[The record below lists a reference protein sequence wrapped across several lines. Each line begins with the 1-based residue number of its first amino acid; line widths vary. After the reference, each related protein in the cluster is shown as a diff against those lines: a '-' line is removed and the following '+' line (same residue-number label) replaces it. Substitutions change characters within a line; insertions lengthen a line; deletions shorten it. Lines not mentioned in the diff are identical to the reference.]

1 MPPPSD
7 IAFAHANGNLRSN
20 AGDAA
25 ITGARFAP
33 KRRIGLRLPA
43 VAALFVGPG
52 ALAMLGEN
60 DGPSMLSYAT
70 SGATYGLGFLLP
82 FILLT
87 FAAAYVVQEMAMRVG
102 AVTGRGY
109 GELVFQRFG
118 RLWGWT
124 SAVDLAL
131 TNLITLIT
139 EVIAIRLGMGFFGV
153 PPWAAVAC
161 AVLLVAIGSWGG
173 RYSTWERLAA
183 GLAVFN
189 LLFVAVAIFARPSP
203 DHILNSIATW
213 SPLPKAAGAAF
224 LMILASNIGATV
236 TPWMLFFQQSASVD
250 KGMSRRDVRRGRQNT
265 AIGAVIAAVTGCAAL
280 VAATPLFSHHIDM
293 SHYQGGAGFAEALRP
308 IIGGPGAAL
317 FALGL
322 VEAGAVAML
331 TISASS
337 AYSIAE
343 MISGAGRS
351 FNASLAQAPL
361 FHATNI
367 GIAILA
373 GLVVLIPGAP
383 LLTLSLNANL
393 LATILMP
400 AALVFLLIMS
410 SDRQIMGADA
420 NSRTTTVLGVAIA
433 VLVAL
438 AGSAYA
444 VVGFLSALGIHPF

>member
-7 IAFAHANGNLRSN
+7 VAFADVRGDISGHAVGL
-20 AGDAA
+20 
-25 ITGARFAP
+25 AP
-33 KRRIGLRLPA
+33 ERRIGLRSLRMPA
-43 VAALFVGPG
+43 VAAFVVGPG

-70 SGATYGLGFLLP
+70 SGAAYGLGFLLP
-82 FILLT
+82 FIMLT
-87 FAAAYVVQEMAMRVG
+87 FAAAYVVQEMAMRLG

-109 GELVFQRFG
+109 GELIFQRFG
-118 RLWGWT
+118 RFWGWT
-124 SAVDLAL
+124 SVVDLAV
-131 TNLITLIT
+131 TNLVTLIT

-153 PPWAAVAC
+153 PAWAAVAC

-183 GLAVFN
+183 GLAIFN
-189 LLFVAVAIFARPSP
+189 LLFVAVAICARPSA
-203 DHILNSIATW
+203 NEVATAMATW
-213 SPLPKAAGAAF
+213 SPLPKATTQAF
-224 LMILASNIGATV
+224 LLILASNIGATV

-250 KGMSRRDVRRGRQNT
+250 KGMAPRDIRRGRVNT
-265 AIGAVIAAVTGCAAL
+265 AIGAVVAATTGCAAL
-280 VAATPLFSHHIDM
+280 VAASPLFSHHIDM

-308 IIGGPGAAL
+308 IIGAPGAAL

-322 VEAGAVAML
+322 MEAGAVAML

-351 FNASLAQAPL
+351 FNASITQAPL

-383 LLTLSLNANL
+383 LLAISLNANL

-400 AALVFLLIMS
+400 AALVFLLIMTC
-410 SDRQIMGADA
+410 DRQIMGAYA
-420 NSRTTTVLGVAIA
+420 NGRTATMLGVATA

-444 VVGFLSALGIHPF
+444 AVGFLSTLGVCSF

>member
-7 IAFAHANGNLRSN
+7 VVFAEAQGNLC
-20 AGDAA
+20 GAA
-25 ITGARFAP
+25 SLTGSRFAP
-33 KRRIGLRLPA
+33 RRPIRLRLPA
-43 VAALFVGPG
+43 VAALVVGPG

-82 FILLT
+82 FIILT
-87 FAAAYVVQEMAMRVG
+87 FAAAYVVQEMAMRLG

-109 GELVFQRFG
+109 GELIFQRFG
-118 RLWGWT
+118 RFWGWT
-124 SAVDLAL
+124 SAIDLAF

-183 GLAVFN
+183 GLAAFN
-189 LLFVAVAIFARPSP
+189 LLFAAVAILARPSA
-203 DHILNSIATW
+203 DQVLNAIATW
-213 SPLPKAAGAAF
+213 SPLPKAPVQA
-224 LMILASNIGATV
+224 LLLILASNIGATV
-236 TPWMLFFQQSASVD
+236 TPWMLFFQQGASVD
-250 KGMSRRDVRRGRQNT
+250 KGMGRRDIRRGRQNT
-265 AIGAVIAAVTGCAAL
+265 AIGAILAAVTGCAAL
-280 VAATPLFSHHIDM
+280 VAATPLFNHHVDM

-308 IIGGPGAAL
+308 LIGAPGAAL

-331 TISASS
+331 TISAST

-351 FNASLAQAPL
+351 FNASLRQAPL
-361 FHATNI
+361 FHATNV
-367 GIAILA
+367 GVAILA
-373 GLVVLIPGAP
+373 GIVVLIPGAP

-400 AALVFLLIMS
+400 AALVFLLMMS
-410 SDRQIMGADA
+410 SDRQIMGEYA
-420 NSRTTTVLGVAIA
+420 NGRTATVLGAAIA

-444 VVGFLSALGIHPF
+444 LVAFLGALGIHPF

>member
-7 IAFAHANGNLRSN
+7 IAFVELQGNVGGLT
-20 AGDAA
+20 DVAA
-25 ITGARFAP
+25 ATRARFAP
-33 KRRIGLRLPA
+33 TRWLRLRIPA
-43 VAALFVGPG
+43 AAALLVGPG

-82 FILLT
+82 FIIVT
-87 FAAAYVVQEMAMRVG
+87 FAAAYVVQEMAMRLG
-102 AVTGRGY
+102 AVTRRGY

-118 RLWGWT
+118 RFWGWA
-124 SAVDLAL
+124 SAADLAI
-131 TNLITLIT
+131 TNLITLVT

-161 AVLLVAIGSWGG
+161 AVLLVAMGSWGG

-183 GLAVFN
+183 GLAAFN
-189 LLFVAVAIFARPSP
+189 LLFVAVAIFARPSA
-203 DHILNSIATW
+203 DQILHAVATW
-213 SPLPKAAGAAF
+213 GPAPKTTLQAF
-224 LMILASNIGATV
+224 LLILASNIGATV

-250 KGMSRRDVRRGRQNT
+250 KGMGRRDIRRGRQNT

-280 VAATPLFSHHIDM
+280 LAATPLFAHHVDM
-293 SHYQGGAGFAEALRP
+293 SRYQDGAGFAEALRP
-308 IIGGPGAAL
+308 IIGAPGAAL

-331 TISASS
+331 TISAST
-337 AYSIAE
+337 AYSLAE
-343 MISGAGRS
+343 MISGAARS
-351 FNASLAQAPL
+351 FNASPRQAPL
-361 FHATNI
+361 FHTTNV

-373 GLVVLIPGAP
+373 GAVVLIPGAP

-400 AALVFLLIMS
+400 AALVFLLMMS
-410 SDRQIMGADA
+410 GDRQIMGGDV
-420 NSRTTTVLGVAIA
+420 NSRTVTVLGIAIA
-433 VLVAL
+433 VLVAA

-444 VVGFLSALGIHPF
+444 AVGFLSALGIHSF

>member
-7 IAFAHANGNLRSN
+7 VAFAEVQGDLRSHLGGVAH
-20 AGDAA
+20 AGY
-25 ITGARFAP
+25 GVSP

-43 VAALFVGPG
+43 VAALVVGPG

-82 FILLT
+82 FIVLT

-124 SAVDLAL
+124 SAADLAL

-173 RYSTWERLAA
+173 RYSSWERLAA

-189 LLFVAVAIFARPSP
+189 LLFVAVAIFARPSA
-203 DHILNSIATW
+203 DHVLNSIATW
-213 SPLPKAAGAAF
+213 SPLPKATGQAF
-224 LMILASNIGATV
+224 LLILASNIGATV

-250 KGMSRRDVRRGRQNT
+250 KGMTRRDIRRGRQNT

-280 VAATPLFSHHIDM
+280 VAATPLFNHHIDM
-293 SHYQGGAGFAEALRP
+293 SQYQGGAGFAEALRP
-308 IIGGPGAAL
+308 IIGAPGAAL

-331 TISASS
+331 TISAST

-410 SDRQIMGADA
+410 SDRQIMGAHA
-420 NSRTTTVLGVAIA
+420 NGRTATVLGVAIA

-444 VVGFLSALGIHPF
+444 AVGFLSALGIHLF